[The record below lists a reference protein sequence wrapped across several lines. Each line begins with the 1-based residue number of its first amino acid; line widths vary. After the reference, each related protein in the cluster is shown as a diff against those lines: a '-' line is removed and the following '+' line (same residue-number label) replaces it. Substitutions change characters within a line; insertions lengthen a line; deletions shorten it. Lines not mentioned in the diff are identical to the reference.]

1 MWITPTGSAL
11 ANRKRFL
18 NFSVLHNVSQE
29 IAGLN
34 FLDRM
39 SGYDL
44 QPLHQRP
51 VLFRRDLQSL
61 FFGAGPAESAQLQP
75 FVKKKESIPF
85 PYKPFDAVTA
95 SSAEQEEDILFVWIQ
110 LEVKF
115 HNGCRA
121 ADPYSRQQCKPY
133 GSRMRYSAWRI
144 PPIRESSSAE
154 AEFEISRTSFPFR
167 ITRSGW
173 KTDNASGNTA
183 GSLISAKDTDC

>member
-1 MWITPTGSAL
+1 MDNFHCICAGEPEKIFKFL
-11 ANRKRFL
+11 RFAQCIKGDRW
-18 NFSVLHNVSQE
+18 LH
-29 IAGLN
+29 

-44 QPLHQRP
+44 QALHQRP
-51 VLFRRDLQSL
+51 VLFRRDLQCL
-61 FFGAGPAESAQLQP
+61 FFCTGPAEAAQLQP
-75 FVKKKESIPF
+75 FVKKKESVPF

-115 HNGCRA
+115 HNGCQPVNA
-121 ADPYSRQQCKPY
+121 APQIRIT
-133 GSRMRYSAWRI
+133 GSNVNLSGIRMRYSAWRI

-167 ITRSGW
+167 ITRSG
-173 KTDNASGNTA
+173 
-183 GSLISAKDTDC
+183 